1 MSSDRA
7 GTAGRPRVVVV
18 DMPEADQASVSVA
31 LRVPTHA
38 DSDYY
43 PVRLANSVLGLGP
56 TGRLNQ
62 EVRVRRGLSYGA
74 ESNIETLRDGG
85 LLVARAQAR
94 NNAVAEVA
102 GVMLGEIRRL
112 ASEPIPAN
120 QLARRKTL
128 IIGAFGRQVE
138 TTSGLG
144 SFLSSLA
151 VQGLPMT
158 TYNSHLA
165 SIAAV
170 TPEQVSASAARALD
184 PAQASIV
191 IAGRASEFI
200 DALRA
205 QYPDVELI
213 PLSRFDFGRATLSGP
228 PLDWGDVHTRGRR
241 ISSARRD
248 RAGQPDDR
256 RDAAGR
262 RAVVLAPTVSAR
274 SR

>member
-1 MSSDRA
+1 LVIVGSLTPAQGFALAERVFADWRAPAAPLPRTPSNRA
-7 GTAGRPRVVVV
+7 GTAGRPRVVVI
-18 DMPEADQASVSVA
+18 DMPEADQASVSIA
-31 LRVPTHA
+31 LRAPTHA
-38 DSDYY
+38 DRDYY
-43 PVRLANSVLGLGP
+43 PVRLANSVLGGGG
-56 TGRLNQ
+56 TGRLFQ
-62 EVRVRRGLSYGA
+62 EVRMRRDLSYGA
-74 ESNIETLRDGG
+74 YSLIETLRDGG
-85 LLVARAQAR
+85 LLVAQSQTR
-94 NNAVAEVA
+94 NNAVSEVTR
-102 GVMLGEIRRL
+102 VMLGEIRRL
-112 ASEPIPAN
+112 AAEPIPAD

-128 IIGAFGRQVE
+128 IIGDFGRQME

-170 TPEQVSASAARALD
+170 TPQQVSASVARELD

-205 QYPDVELI
+205 QHPSVELI

-228 PLDWGDVHTRGRR
+228 P
-241 ISSARRD
+241 AN
-248 RAGQPDDR
+248 
-256 RDAAGR
+256 
-262 RAVVLAPTVSAR
+262 
-274 SR
+274 